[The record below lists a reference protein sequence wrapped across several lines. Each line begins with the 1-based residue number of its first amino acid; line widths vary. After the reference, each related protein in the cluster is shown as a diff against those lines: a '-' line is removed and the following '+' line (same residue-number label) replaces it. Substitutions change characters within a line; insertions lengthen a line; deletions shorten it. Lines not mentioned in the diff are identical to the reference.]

1 MQLATSSC
9 NPACQERRS
18 ITHALLRAAV
28 PMRFVTAG
36 CKPAKQERR
45 TKSINV
51 RAALTLGLRPHKSG
65 AAPNPCFFFLRF
77 LCEIKLSLQSC
88 AHFAG
93 LIFQKCS
100 ETLSLL
106 KL

>member
-9 NPACQERRS
+9 KPACQERRS
-18 ITHALLRAAV
+18 ITHALLRASV

-65 AAPNPCFFFLRF
+65 AAPNPAFFYVFYVKSSSRY
-77 LCEIKLSLQSC
+77 SLVQASSS
-88 AHFAG
+88 
-93 LIFQKCS
+93 KS
-100 ETLSLL
+100 VPRPSVY
-106 KL
+106 

>member
-1 MQLATSSC
+1 MQLSTSSC

-65 AAPNPCFFFLRF
+65 AAPNPCFFYVFYVKSSSRY
-77 LCEIKLSLQSC
+77 SLVHILQASSS
-88 AHFAG
+88 
-93 LIFQKCS
+93 KS
-100 ETLSLL
+100 VPRPSVY
-106 KL
+106 